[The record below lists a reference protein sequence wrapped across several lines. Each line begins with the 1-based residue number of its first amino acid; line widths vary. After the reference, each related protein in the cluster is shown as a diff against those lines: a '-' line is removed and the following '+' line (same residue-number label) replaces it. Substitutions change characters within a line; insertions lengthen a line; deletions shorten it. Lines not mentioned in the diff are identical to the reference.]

1 MNDNSNKLIDCI
13 NSDISAIKRYD
24 KDISKTYVF
33 IARRLYELKESN
45 YIERTDF
52 KGYKNIYDLAL
63 HEFGYEASKVR
74 YLIAIF
80 LRFFNDDIEY
90 TKSSVTY
97 KGKSLN
103 NKYSDYSITQLRYMC
118 EMTDQQLKKC
128 SPDMSVREI
137 KDIKLNL
144 GTRVPGNSVENSTNQ
159 KNENNIIKGVFLD
172 KTEKQED
179 NPAEKVTTIIVSEL
193 PKQQKENKTITIDV
207 KSDVEVNSD
216 AVSDESPLSSEDFY
230 KKEYLRVLNEKSDLQ
245 VQVANLEEQINNINK
260 NIKLKSDMI
269 QYVYKELQSLKIK
282 STDKLINE
290 IYLFYAEGKLPDKV
304 NFFENVI

>member
-1 MNDNSNKLIDCI
+1 
-13 NSDISAIKRYD
+13 
-24 KDISKTYVF
+24 
-33 IARRLYELKESN
+33 
-45 YIERTDF
+45 
-52 KGYKNIYDLAL
+52 
-63 HEFGYEASKVR
+63 
-74 YLIAIF
+74 
-80 LRFFNDDIEY
+80 
-90 TKSSVTY
+90 
-97 KGKSLN
+97 
-103 NKYSDYSITQLRYMC
+103 MC